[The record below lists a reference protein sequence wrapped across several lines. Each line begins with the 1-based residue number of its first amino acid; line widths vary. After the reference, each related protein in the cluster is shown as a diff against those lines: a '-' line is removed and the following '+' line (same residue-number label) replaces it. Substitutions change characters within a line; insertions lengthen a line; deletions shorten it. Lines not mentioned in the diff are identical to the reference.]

1 MKKAI
6 IAVLFLAGFAGAPVC
21 AENGKYEVG
30 LMPGFAIPVS
40 GNYWGNSTTGV
51 KSSFALAAYGDY
63 RINDMFAAGL
73 DIGYDFGHKA
83 QGDNVTN
90 SKTKMLQITPHGK
103 IMKDMDMFGKKGKV
117 YGVLGLGMYNLK
129 FKNDDGDVQDA
140 DGNSSVTKFGFN
152 LGGGADVEIAQNILL
167 GLEVRWHHVFSALA
181 STNDDGT
188 ISKDAVN
195 NITPA
200 LKIAYTF

>member
-6 IAVLFLAGFAGAPVC
+6 LAVLFLAGFAGAPVC

-30 LMPGFAIPVS
+30 LLPGLSIPV
-40 GNYWGNSTTGV
+40 GGDYWGNSTTGV

-63 RINDMFAAGL
+63 RLNDMFAVGL

-83 QGDNVTN
+83 QNAVDNERI
-90 SKTKMLQITPHGK
+90 KILQITPHGK

-117 YGVLGLGMYNLK
+117 YGVLGLGVYNLK
-129 FKNDDGDVQDA
+129 YKDDGEDSTDYDDA
-140 DGNSSVTKFGFN
+140 DGKTSITRFGFN

-167 GLEVRWHHVFSALA
+167 GLEVRWHHVFDAMDNGSID
-181 STNDDGT
+181 N
-188 ISKDAVN
+188 KYAVN